1 MNTRKTHVIIN
12 PFSAGGKTRKRLN
25 YILNLLENYCGKKYS
40 VYITKKPFEAT
51 SSAQKAIVNGCE
63 LIISIGGDGTIQ
75 EIVNGFFFNG
85 RLINPACQLGIINC
99 GTGQGFAQ
107 SLNLPPTIKEQLE
120 VIFDG
125 LSHPVDIG
133 RIAFSDENG
142 ETMERFF
149 VNECQAGIG
158 GDVVKKIMSHHKKLG
173 GVIAFG
179 IVTLSTAFRYPNQLM
194 TIGIDGIYKVT
205 NRFIG
210 IMVSNGRYTGG
221 GMNLTPSAK
230 VNDSLLDVLLIHE
243 QSFFQRL
250 WNFPKIYSGSHIA
263 SRTFSY
269 FQGKSI
275 SLNARETILV
285 EADGELLGFLPC
297 KIEVMPSALH
307 IMLDFQIEE

>member
-1 MNTRKTHVIIN
+1 MNIRKTHVIIN
-12 PFSAGGKTRKRLN
+12 PFSAGGKTKKRLN
-25 YILNLLENYCGKKYS
+25 YILNLLESYCGKKYS
-40 VYITKKPFEAT
+40 VYITQKPLEAT
-51 SSAQKAIVNGCE
+51 FSAQKAILKGCE

-75 EIVNGFFFNG
+75 ETVNGFFSHG

-107 SLNLPPTIKEQLE
+107 SLNLPSTIDQQFE

-125 LSHPVDIG
+125 LSHPIDIG
-133 RIAFSDENG
+133 RIVFSDENE

-158 GDVVKKIMSHHKKLG
+158 GYVVKKIMSHHKKLG
-173 GVIAFG
+173 GFIAFG
-179 IVTLSTAFRYPNQLM
+179 IVTLSTAFRYPNQIM
-194 TIGIDGIYKVT
+194 TIVIDGIYKVT

-230 VNDSLLDVLLIHE
+230 VNDSLLDILLIHE

-250 WNFPKIYSGSHIA
+250 WNFPKIYTGSHIVTQ
-263 SRTFSY
+263 TFSY

-275 SLNARETILV
+275 SLTSRENISV

-297 KIEVMPSALH
+297 KIEIMPSALH
-307 IMLDFQIEE
+307 VMVDLQDKG